1 MYVVAFNGSA
11 RKNGNTAI
19 MLKTAL
25 AELEVDGIRTEL
37 IQLAGVHLQ
46 GCDACY
52 TCQQRKDKRCVVEGD
67 PLNDYVEKMLAAD
80 GILLGS
86 PVYFSDVTANMKALM
101 ERAGLVV
108 RVNGDLLQRKLGAG
122 VVAVR
127 RGGAIHTFDTLLH
140 FFTIG
145 QMIVVGS
152 SYWNDGI
159 GREPGAVEKDEEGM
173 QTMRTLGQNMAWA
186 LKKLRG

>member
-1 MYVVAFNGSA
+1 MHVVAFNGSA
-11 RKNGNTAI
+11 RKGGNTAI

-25 AELEVDGIRTEL
+25 AEIEAEGIRTEL
-37 IQLAGVHLQ
+37 VELSGVTLQ

-52 TCQQRKDKRCVVEGD
+52 TCQKRKDKRCVVDTD
-67 PLNDYVEKMLAAD
+67 PLNDYIERMLSAD

-86 PVYFSDVTANMKALM
+86 PVYFSDVTANMKALI

-108 RVNGDLLQRKLGAG
+108 RVNGDLLQRKVGAG

-140 FFTIG
+140 FFTIS

-173 QTMRTLGQNMAWA
+173 QTMRTLGRNMAWA
-186 LKKLRG
+186 LKKLNA

>member
-25 AELEVDGIRTEL
+25 AELASEGVRTEL
-37 IQLAGVHLQ
+37 IELAGITLQ

-52 TCQQRKDKRCVVEGD
+52 TCQQRKDKRCVIEGD

-140 FFTIG
+140 FFTIS

-152 SYWNDGI
+152 SYWNIGI
-159 GREPGAVEKDEEGM
+159 GREPGAVQKDEEGM
-173 QTMRTLGQNMAWA
+173 QTMRTLGRNMAWA
-186 LKKLRG
+186 LKKLQS

>member
-25 AELEVDGIRTEL
+25 AELETEGIRTEL
-37 IQLAGVHLQ
+37 IQLAGISLQ

-52 TCQQRKDKRCVVEGD
+52 TCLQRKDKRCVIEGD

-101 ERAGLVV
+101 ERAGMVV

-140 FFTIG
+140 FFTIS
-145 QMIVVGS
+145 QMLVVGS
-152 SYWNDGI
+152 SYWNIGI
-159 GREPGAVEKDEEGM
+159 GREPGTVEKDEEGM
-173 QTMRTLGQNMAWA
+173 QTMRTLGRNMAW
-186 LKKLRG
+186 LLRKLHG

>member
-1 MYVVAFNGSA
+1 
-11 RKNGNTAI
+11 
-19 MLKTAL
+19 
-25 AELEVDGIRTEL
+25 
-37 IQLAGVHLQ
+37 
-46 GCDACY
+46 
-52 TCQQRKDKRCVVEGD
+52 
-67 PLNDYVEKMLAAD
+67 
-80 GILLGS
+80 
-86 PVYFSDVTANMKALM
+86 MKALM

-108 RVNGDLLQRKLGAG
+108 RVNGDLLRRKVGAG